1 MTTIRGHRLTTCDV
15 APDGETVSIHV
26 ADEHAHPATLELSAD
41 CLNSL
46 IMSLPNA
53 MQRSIALR
61 YGDASLRL
69 VYPLGG
75 WELQASPIPGL
86 LVLTVRTPDGFAV
99 SFTVAPLDLLRMAT
113 RGASACPDSAG
124 VLGN

>member
-1 MTTIRGHRLTTCDV
+1 MTIIHGHRLTTCDV
-15 APDGETVSIHV
+15 APDGTTVSIHV
-26 ADEHAHPATLELSAD
+26 ADEHANPATLVLTAD

-53 MQRSIALR
+53 MQRSLERR
-61 YGDASLRL
+61 YGDASFRL

-75 WELQASPIPGL
+75 WALEASPMPGM
-86 LVLTVRTPDGFAV
+86 LVLTVSTPDGFTV
-99 SFTVAPLDLLRMAT
+99 SFAVAPLDLVRMA
-113 RGASACPDSAG
+113 RRAASVSPDAAA